1 MKYDIVNYYTIM
13 NEYLEVMNFSPRERQ
28 EVRKSI
34 TDKID
39 YAIEKND
46 YKHINK
52 RMKSYIKEIEKRYKL
67 LGYD

>member
-13 NEYLEVMNFSPRERQ
+13 NEYLEVMNFSPREQQ
-28 EVRKSI
+28 EVKKSI
-34 TDKID
+34 TDKI
-39 YAIEKND
+39 D